1 VEIQIGDNDAISH
14 SDIQRSYQCN
24 SVISR
29 RCIVMKT
36 SWAAKLADLYQWVGR
51 TKEIRDDPEK
61 HRLSPDHAGL
71 PSLFLESGVSE
82 VCAFPN

>member
-1 VEIQIGDNDAISH
+1 
-14 SDIQRSYQCN
+14 
-24 SVISR
+24 
-29 RCIVMKT
+29 MKT
-36 SWAAKLADLYQWVGR
+36 SWAANLADLYQWVGR
-51 TKEIRDDPEK
+51 TKEMRDDPEK